1 MKLRIAVVAVVAL
14 LVVSWLVLL
23 VLTRNPWPSNDG
35 LVVILVTAM
44 AAIGLVITSRQP
56 RNAVGWLFVATAIV
70 GLLDTVVREYLVL
83 DYRQHGG
90 ALPLGLVAAAFRVGT
105 AIFPFLVVLPSILLF
120 PEGRVPS
127 RRWRRALVVYVVL
140 ATAFTVTQ
148 FAGAGAGVGKTTV
161 SIDIRGNLPNF
172 DAGIVADLAWLITP
186 LFLAFWLASVVHQAR
201 CWRRA
206 DGERR
211 EQLKWLAAG
220 GAICVVSSVALVMF
234 GDGASVSARIVG
246 DVALIGIAAL
256 PVAIGVGILKYRLYE
271 IDRLISRTLSYAI
284 VTSVLAA
291 VFVGVVAL
299 STQVLPFSSPVAVTA
314 STLAVAGLFNP
325 LRLRVQRAVDRRF
338 NRSRYDAEAAVAE
351 LAHELRGAVDPESV
365 QAALASAVTLAVEPA
380 HVTVWTRRERP

>member
-148 FAGAGAGVGKTTV
+148 FAGAGAGVGRTTV

-246 DVALIGIAAL
+246 DVALIGIASCDWRRHPQVPAL
-256 PVAIGVGILKYRLYE
+256 RDRPPDQPHPVVC
-271 IDRLISRTLSYAI
+271 DRHQCSRSGLRGRRGPLDAG
-284 VTSVLAA
+284 AA
-291 VFVGVVAL
+291 VLLAGGRNGIDARRGR
-299 STQVLPFSSPVAVTA
+299 PVQSAPITRSA
-314 STLAVAGLFNP
+314 RRRP
-325 LRLRVQRAVDRRF
+325 PVQPEPVRR
-338 NRSRYDAEAAVAE
+338 RGGR
-351 LAHELRGAVDPESV
+351 RGAGTR
-365 QAALASAVTLAVEPA
+365 AA
-380 HVTVWTRRERP
+380 RRR